1 MFDRNL
7 QKRQLRGRAA
17 NRAEPLIRHFHKRSC
32 WIHASRIMGPQ
43 AITVASARR
52 SPHKHLELAIL
63 DAQKRTKRLTLG
75 NKRRR
80 ARQHPS
86 RGPVPRDARVAI
98 PHKPAKCRIVGQAD
112 IHGSHNRFLSAQI
125 TSQTSMTPPSYTT
138 LARISHTA
146 PPNLAGRLPIH
157 LSSRSNSALT
167 KPEDVPLHPDQFH
180 KSTEAKLTTSYS
192 PLARTCKHRN
202 HRPETESSKC
212 KQSKNAK
219 DEKQRPRINLASRRH
234 CPAWLP

>member
-17 NRAEPLIRHFHKRSC
+17 NRAEPLNRHFHKRSC

-112 IHGSHNRFLSAQI
+112 IHGSHNRFLSSANHFANQHDVAI
-125 TSQTSMTPPSYTT
+125 LHNPCPHLAYRTAKPCSPVTDTP
-138 LARISHTA
+138 L
-146 PPNLAGRLPIH
+146 
-157 LSSRSNSALT
+157 
-167 KPEDVPLHPDQFH
+167 Q
-180 KSTEAKLTTSYS
+180 
-192 PLARTCKHRN
+192 
-202 HRPETESSKC
+202 
-212 KQSKNAK
+212 
-219 DEKQRPRINLASRRH
+219 
-234 CPAWLP
+234 

>member
-1 MFDRNL
+1 MPKSERSVLLSETNGDVQGSTRAVVLFPVMRGLRFLTSQRN
-7 QKRQLRGRAA
+7 AA
-17 NRAEPLIRHFHKRSC
+17 SWDKQIF
-32 WIHASRIMGPQ
+32 MV
-43 AITVASARR
+43 AIT
-52 SPHKHLELAIL
+52 
-63 DAQKRTKRLTLG
+63 
-75 NKRRR
+75 
-80 ARQHPS
+80 
-86 RGPVPRDARVAI
+86 
-98 PHKPAKCRIVGQAD
+98 
-112 IHGSHNRFLSAQI
+112 GSFQAQI

-212 KQSKNAK
+212 KESKNAK
-219 DEKQRPRINLASRRH
+219 DRKTATENQPSKQTAR
-234 CPAWLP
+234 PAWLP

>member
-1 MFDRNL
+1 MPKSERSDVLSETNGDVQGSTRAVVLFPVMRGLRFRTSQRN
-7 QKRQLRGRAA
+7 AA
-17 NRAEPLIRHFHKRSC
+17 SWDKQIF
-32 WIHASRIMGPQ
+32 MV
-43 AITVASARR
+43 AIT
-52 SPHKHLELAIL
+52 
-63 DAQKRTKRLTLG
+63 
-75 NKRRR
+75 
-80 ARQHPS
+80 
-86 RGPVPRDARVAI
+86 
-98 PHKPAKCRIVGQAD
+98 
-112 IHGSHNRFLSAQI
+112 GSFQAQI

-212 KQSKNAK
+212 KESKNAK